1 MGLDFPQR
9 REGTITSG
17 GDMMEPDVLGQR
29 YEIIEHVGSGGMA
42 DVYKAHDRILDRI
55 VAVKILHAQLASD
68 EEFLRRFQQEAQGAA
83 RLSHPNIVSIY
94 DVGEDKN
101 RHYIIMEYIAGET
114 LKTLI
119 QREGPLSVDL
129 SLRIAREIACALAHA
144 HANHLVHCDIKPHNI
159 LVTSDGRVKV
169 ADFGIA
175 RAITSTTMTYDG
187 NVVGSVHYFSPEQAK
202 GTKITPKSDVYSL
215 GIVLYEMLTG
225 RLPFHGETTVSVALK
240 HLQEEPLALRQ
251 IDGHI
256 PPIVEAIVLKALTKD
271 PEERPD
277 SFELIE
283 DIVQAE
289 RMLGFGG
296 TIAIPVPEQEMTRRL
311 DSAEADDYEM
321 ENGEEAGEPLPIYKT
336 KKFILGII
344 FVLFAGFAVGAF
356 LSFGKFWS
364 ATEVEVPD
372 VVGRQMAL
380 ATQLLE
386 ARKLRVNVAE
396 IYDEKT
402 PPGQVVSQS
411 PEAGSSVKEERVVTI
426 YVSRGGEE
434 LTMPDLKGLSRRAA
448 EDKLGKMGLKV
459 GSVYEKEAESDT
471 GTILE
476 QEPAP
481 GAKIAKGSSVDLTI
495 SKGKQIKTVRVPD
508 YTGGTVEAAR
518 TGLASIRLKV
528 GSVTRQASKQA
539 PGTIISQTPVG
550 GTSMEEGA
558 EVDFVVAAKGSTGGK
573 NEGKSDGNSPPSR
586 SGSGG
591 KSDK

>member
-1 MGLDFPQR
+1 
-9 REGTITSG
+9 
-17 GDMMEPDVLGQR
+17 MMEPDVLGQR

-311 DSAEADDYEM
+311 DSAETDDYEM

-539 PGTIISQTPVG
+539 PGTIINQTPVG

>member
-1 MGLDFPQR
+1 
-9 REGTITSG
+9 
-17 GDMMEPDVLGQR
+17 MMEPDVLGQR

-240 HLQEEPLALRQ
+240 HLQAEPLALRQ

-311 DSAEADDYEM
+311 DSAETDDYEM

>member
-1 MGLDFPQR
+1 
-9 REGTITSG
+9 
-17 GDMMEPDVLGQR
+17 MMEPDVLGQR

-311 DSAEADDYEM
+311 DSAETDDYET

>member
-1 MGLDFPQR
+1 
-9 REGTITSG
+9 
-17 GDMMEPDVLGQR
+17 MMEPDVLGQR

-311 DSAEADDYEM
+311 DSVETDDYEM

-558 EVDFVVAAKGSTGGK
+558 EVDFVVAAKESTGGK

>member
-1 MGLDFPQR
+1 
-9 REGTITSG
+9 
-17 GDMMEPDVLGQR
+17 MMEPDVLGQR

-225 RLPFHGETTVSVALK
+225 CLPFHGETTVSVALK

-311 DSAEADDYEM
+311 DSVEADDYET

-481 GAKIAKGSSVDLTI
+481 GAKIAKGSNVDLTI

>member
-1 MGLDFPQR
+1 
-9 REGTITSG
+9 
-17 GDMMEPDVLGQR
+17 MEPEVLGQR

-94 DVGEDKN
+94 DVGEDQN
-101 RHYIIMEYIAGET
+101 CHYIIMEYIAGET

-251 IDGHI
+251 IDSQI
-256 PPIVEAIVLKALTKD
+256 PPIVEAIVFKALTKD
-271 PEERPD
+271 PAERPD
-277 SFELIE
+277 SFGLIE

-296 TIAIPVPEQEMTRRL
+296 TITIPVPEQEMTRPM
-311 DSAEADDYEM
+311 DPVETDGSGAED
-321 ENGEEAGEPLPIYKT
+321 EE
-336 KKFILGII
+336 
-344 FVLFAGFAVGAF
+344 
-356 LSFGKFWS
+356 
-364 ATEVEVPD
+364 
-372 VVGRQMAL
+372 
-380 ATQLLE
+380 E
-386 ARKLRVNVAE
+386 ARK
-396 IYDEKT
+396 I
-402 PPGQVVSQS
+402 G
-411 PEAGSSVKEERVVTI
+411 
-426 YVSRGGEE
+426 
-434 LTMPDLKGLSRRAA
+434 RAH
-448 EDKLGKMGLKV
+448 V
-459 GSVYEKEAESDT
+459 
-471 GTILE
+471 
-476 QEPAP
+476 
-481 GAKIAKGSSVDLTI
+481 
-495 SKGKQIKTVRVPD
+495 
-508 YTGGTVEAAR
+508 
-518 TGLASIRLKV
+518 
-528 GSVTRQASKQA
+528 
-539 PGTIISQTPVG
+539 
-550 GTSMEEGA
+550 
-558 EVDFVVAAKGSTGGK
+558 
-573 NEGKSDGNSPPSR
+573 
-586 SGSGG
+586 
-591 KSDK
+591 

>member
-1 MGLDFPQR
+1 
-9 REGTITSG
+9 
-17 GDMMEPDVLGQR
+17 MEPKVLGQR

-42 DVYKAHDRILDRI
+42 DVYKARDRLLERV

-68 EEFLRRFQQEAQGAA
+68 EEFLQRFQQEAQGAA
-83 RLSHPNIVSIY
+83 RLSHPNIVGIY
-94 DVGEDKN
+94 DVGEEQSF
-101 RHYIIMEYIAGET
+101 HYIVMEYVAGET
-114 LKTLI
+114 LKALI
-119 QREGPLSVDL
+119 QREGPLSVEM
-129 SLRIAREIACALAHA
+129 SLRIAREIACALSHAHA
-144 HANHLVHCDIKPHNI
+144 HHLVHCDIKPHNI
-159 LVTSDGRVKV
+159 LVTADGRVKV

-175 RAITSTTMTYDG
+175 RAITSATMTYDG

-202 GTKITPKSDVYSL
+202 GTQITPKSDVYAL

-240 HLQEEPLALRQ
+240 QLQEEPMALRQ
-251 IDGHI
+251 IDGKI

-271 PEERPD
+271 PVERPD
-277 SFELIE
+277 SFGFIE

-296 TIAIPVPEQEMTRRL
+296 TIIIPVSDQEVTQRL
-311 DSAEADDYEM
+311 APMEAAEEAA
-321 ENGEEAGEPLPIYKT
+321 GEETGEGNVPLYKT
-336 KKFILGII
+336 KKFILGIL
-344 FVLFAGFAVGAF
+344 FVLLAGFATGAV

-364 ATEVEVPD
+364 PAEVEVPD

-396 IYDEKT
+396 TYDEKT

-411 PEAGSSVKEERVVTI
+411 PEAGSSVKEDRVVTI

-434 LTMPDLKGLSRRAA
+434 LTMPDVKGLARRAA
-448 EDKLGKMGLKV
+448 EEKLGKMGLKV
-459 GSVYEKEAESDT
+459 GHVYEKEADSDT
-471 GTILE
+471 GTILA

-481 GAKIAKGSSVDLTI
+481 GTKIVKGSSVDLTI
-495 SKGKQIKTVRVPD
+495 SKGKQIKLVRVPD

-518 TGLASIRLKV
+518 TGLASIRLQV
-528 GSVTRQASKQA
+528 GTVTRQIDKQA
-539 PGTIISQTPVG
+539 AGTILSQTPAG
-550 GTSMEEGA
+550 GASVEEGT
-558 EVDFVVAAKGSTGGK
+558 EVDFVVAEPKSSGG
-573 NEGKSDGNSPPSR
+573 GKSDGKTGGNAPPSR
-586 SGSGG
+586 TGSGG

>member
-1 MGLDFPQR
+1 
-9 REGTITSG
+9 
-17 GDMMEPDVLGQR
+17 MMEPDVLGQR

-311 DSAEADDYEM
+311 DSAEADDYET

>member
-1 MGLDFPQR
+1 
-9 REGTITSG
+9 
-17 GDMMEPDVLGQR
+17 MMEPDVLGQR

-311 DSAEADDYEM
+311 DSVEADDYET

-448 EDKLGKMGLKV
+448 EDKLGKMGLKM

>member
-1 MGLDFPQR
+1 
-9 REGTITSG
+9 
-17 GDMMEPDVLGQR
+17 MEPDVLGQR
-29 YEIIEHVGSGGMA
+29 YEIREHVGSGGMA

-311 DSAEADDYEM
+311 DSAETDDYEM

>member
-1 MGLDFPQR
+1 
-9 REGTITSG
+9 
-17 GDMMEPDVLGQR
+17 MMEPDVLGQR

-311 DSAEADDYEM
+311 DSVEADDYET

-528 GSVTRQASKQA
+528 GSVTRQASKQV

>member
-1 MGLDFPQR
+1 
-9 REGTITSG
+9 
-17 GDMMEPDVLGQR
+17 MMEPDVLGQR

-119 QREGPLSVDL
+119 QREGPLSVNL

-311 DSAEADDYEM
+311 DSVETDDYEM

-481 GAKIAKGSSVDLTI
+481 GAKIAKGSNVDLTI

>member
-1 MGLDFPQR
+1 
-9 REGTITSG
+9 
-17 GDMMEPDVLGQR
+17 MMEPDVLGQR

-311 DSAEADDYEM
+311 DSVEADDYET

-481 GAKIAKGSSVDLTI
+481 GAKIAKGSNVDLTI

>member
-1 MGLDFPQR
+1 
-9 REGTITSG
+9 
-17 GDMMEPDVLGQR
+17 MMEPDVLGQR

-311 DSAEADDYEM
+311 DSVETDDYEM

-396 IYDEKT
+396 IYDEKI

>member
-1 MGLDFPQR
+1 
-9 REGTITSG
+9 
-17 GDMMEPDVLGQR
+17 MEPKVLGQR

-42 DVYKAHDRILDRI
+42 DVYKARDRLLERV

-68 EEFLRRFQQEAQGAA
+68 EEFLQRFQQEAQGAA
-83 RLSHPNIVSIY
+83 RLSHPNIVGIY
-94 DVGEDKN
+94 DVGEEQSF
-101 RHYIIMEYIAGET
+101 HYIVMEYVAGET
-114 LKTLI
+114 LKALI
-119 QREGPLSVDL
+119 QREGPLSVEM
-129 SLRIAREIACALAHA
+129 SLRIAREIACALSHAHA
-144 HANHLVHCDIKPHNI
+144 HHLVHCDIKPHNI
-159 LVTSDGRVKV
+159 LVTADGRVKV

-175 RAITSTTMTYDG
+175 RAITSATMTYDG

-202 GTKITPKSDVYSL
+202 GTQITPKSDVYAL

-240 HLQEEPLALRQ
+240 QLQEEPMALRQ
-251 IDGHI
+251 IDGQI

-271 PEERPD
+271 PVERPD
-277 SFELIE
+277 SFGFIE

-296 TIAIPVPEQEMTRRL
+296 TIIIPVSDQEVTQRL
-311 DSAEADDYEM
+311 APMEAAEEAA
-321 ENGEEAGEPLPIYKT
+321 GEETDEGNVPLYKT
-336 KKFILGII
+336 KKFILGIL
-344 FVLFAGFAVGAF
+344 FVLLSGFATGAV

-364 ATEVEVPD
+364 PAEVEVPD

-396 IYDEKT
+396 TYDEKT

-411 PEAGSSVKEERVVTI
+411 PEAGSSVKEDRVVTI

-434 LTMPDLKGLSRRAA
+434 LTMPDVKGLARRAA
-448 EDKLGKMGLKV
+448 EEKLGKMGLKV
-459 GSVYEKEAESDT
+459 GHVYEKEADSDT
-471 GTILE
+471 GTILA

-481 GAKIAKGSSVDLTI
+481 GTKIVKGSSVDLTI
-495 SKGKQIKTVRVPD
+495 SKGKQIKLVRVPD

-518 TGLASIRLKV
+518 TGLASIRLQV
-528 GSVTRQASKQA
+528 GTVTRQIDKQA
-539 PGTIISQTPVG
+539 AGTILSQTPAG
-550 GTSMEEGA
+550 GASVEEGT
-558 EVDFVVAAKGSTGGK
+558 EVDFVVAEPKPSGG
-573 NEGKSDGNSPPSR
+573 GKSDGKTGGNAPPSR
-586 SGSGG
+586 TGSGG